1 MPVPSAD
8 KRFRRA
14 HVRPGKKRVLRLPS
28 RMLVLVTLALATAG
42 YSTYRAVRWAVAAR
56 VLTVQ
61 HIVVSGNARMS
72 SGEVTALLSDAIGS
86 SMVTI
91 DLEAWR
97 QRLLSAPWV
106 SDASIR
112 RVLPGTLAV
121 TIEER
126 QPMGVGRLDDALF
139 LIDDTG
145 TIIDEFGPNYAELD
159 LPVIDGLAS
168 PHGGD
173 TLVEAGRASL
183 AGRLVAELQRRPELA
198 QRISQIDVSDG
209 RDAVVVLKGDAA
221 RVRVGDGQFAERLQ
235 SYLALAPTLR
245 EHVADIDY
253 VDLRFDERV
262 YVRPLD
268 ARRTGRG
275 AKDGAA
281 RAVTDF
287 DITRGRQGDD

>member
-1 MPVPSAD
+1 MPVPAPAD

-14 HVRPGKKRVLRLPS
+14 HVRPGKRRLLRLPS
-28 RMLVLVTLALATAG
+28 RTLVLVTLALAAV
-42 YSTYRAVRWAVAAR
+42 SFSAYRAVRWAVAAR

-61 HIVVSGNARMS
+61 RIVVTGNSRMS
-72 SGEVTALLSDAIGS
+72 SGEVTALLSDAIGT

-91 DLEAWR
+91 DLEKWR

-106 SDASIR
+106 AEAAIR
-112 RVLPGTLAV
+112 RVLPGTLTVA
-121 TIEER
+121 IEER
-126 QPMGVGRLDDALF
+126 QPMGVGRLEDALF

-168 PHGGD
+168 PRSGE
-173 TLVEAGRASL
+173 TLVEAGRAAL

-221 RVRVGDGQFAERLQ
+221 HVRVGDGRFAERLQ
-235 SYLALAPTLR
+235 SYLDLAPLLR
-245 EHVADIDY
+245 EQVPDIDY
-253 VDLRFDERV
+253 VDLRFDERL
-262 YVRPLD
+262 YVRP
-268 ARRTGRG
+268 
-275 AKDGAA
+275 AA
-281 RAVTDF
+281 VRK
-287 DITRGRQGDD
+287 

>member
-1 MPVPSAD
+1 MPVPAPKD

-14 HVRPGKKRVLRLPS
+14 HVRPGKRRLFRLPS
-28 RMLVLVTLALATAG
+28 RTVVAVTLALVTAG
-42 YSTYRAVRWAVAAR
+42 YTTYRLVRWGMAAK

-61 HIVVSGNARMS
+61 RIVVSGNVRMS
-72 SGEVTALLSDAIGS
+72 NGEVTALLSDAIGS

-97 QRLLSAPWV
+97 ERLLSAPWV
-106 SDASIR
+106 AEAAIR

-126 QPMGVGRLDDALF
+126 QPMGVGRLDDTLF
-139 LIDDTG
+139 LIDDSG

-168 PHGGD
+168 PRGGD
-173 TLVEAGRASL
+173 TLVERTRAAL
-183 AGRLVAELQRRPELA
+183 AGRLVAELQRRPELS

-221 RVRVGDGQFAERLQ
+221 HVRVGDSRFAERLQ
-235 SYLALAPTLR
+235 SYLDLAPTLR
-245 EHVADIDY
+245 EQVPDIDY

-262 YVRPLD
+262 YVKSHD
-268 ARRTGRG
+268 ARRATGGARG
-275 AKDGAA
+275 GA
-281 RAVTDF
+281 V
-287 DITRGRQGDD
+287 GREPGQ

>member
-1 MPVPSAD
+1 MPVPAPAD

-14 HVRPGKKRVLRLPS
+14 HVRPAKRRLIRLPS
-28 RMLVLVTLALATAG
+28 RTLVLVTLALAAAA
-42 YSTYRAVRWAVAAR
+42 YSTYRVVRLAVASK

-61 HIVVSGNARMS
+61 RIVVTGNSRIS
-72 SGEVTALLSDAIGS
+72 SGEVNALLSDAIGS

-91 DLEAWR
+91 DLESWR
-97 QRLLSAPWV
+97 QRLLGVPWV
-106 SDASIR
+106 AEATIR

-168 PHGGD
+168 GRGGD
-173 TLVEAGRASL
+173 SLVEAGRAAL
-183 AGRLVAELQRRPELA
+183 AGRLVAELQHRPELA

-209 RDAVVVLKGDAA
+209 RNAVVVLKGDAA
-221 RVRVGDGQFAERLQ
+221 HVRVGDGRFSERLQ
-235 SYLALAPTLR
+235 SYLDLAPTLR
-245 EHVADIDY
+245 EQVPDIDY

-262 YVRPLD
+262 YVKPQDTRRLAGG
-268 ARRTGRG
+268 ARG
-275 AKDGAA
+275 GAA
-281 RAVTDF
+281 GND
-287 DITRGRQGDD
+287 Q